1 MTSNELRATV
11 GILELRD
18 DLHIG
23 VVEAPLWGASS
34 NAGSTP
40 IRQVTRN
47 VKRWRDASMALRWT
61 AAGMMEA
68 SKGFRRLNAY
78 KQLPKLRDALLARH
92 ARRPSPTIP
101 VLPTLARPRSCQ
113 PATPA
118 HLQHRPGHPQ
128 LKCRLYGGSR
138 APPPTPPAL
147 SSSRSPYRC
156 RS

>member
-68 SKGFRRLNAY
+68 SKGFRRLKAY
-78 KQLPKLRDALLARH
+78 KQLPKLRDALLALRT
-92 ARRPSPTIP
+92 ARAA
-101 VLPTLARPRSCQ
+101 TLANHSGL
-113 PATPA
+113 ANTGEA
-118 HLQHRPGHPQ
+118 
-128 LKCRLYGGSR
+128 
-138 APPPTPPAL
+138 A
-147 SSSRSPYRC
+147 
-156 RS
+156 